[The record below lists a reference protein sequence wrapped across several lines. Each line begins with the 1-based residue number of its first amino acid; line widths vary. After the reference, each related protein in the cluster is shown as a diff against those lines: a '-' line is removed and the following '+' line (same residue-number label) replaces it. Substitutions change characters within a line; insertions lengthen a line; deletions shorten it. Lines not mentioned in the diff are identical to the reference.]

1 MSSNPSMAAGCL
13 RVDYHFHPNFPLG
26 VPLLGHFLS
35 RRKARR
41 IWRAFSRHGLH
52 LIFVSEHVY
61 KRPRRAYEFLQ
72 AQRPGEAGTHLVP
85 AVEYLTSEGV
95 DIIVFAE
102 KPEHIYCHRDLLT
115 PWKLSA
121 AAVVQTVLDDA
132 HLQGI
137 VVHPCTPG
145 ATSILRKC
153 GKEFT
158 LRAIGDLGFLEVH
171 NCSNAVLQEVFTVL
185 KLEKLLHTKY
195 QQIVETKHAPSYLRV
210 DGAVCT
216 GGSDAH
222 FVWEIGDCMEI
233 SVEHSG
239 DFSSLFALAV
249 SRSGSFRERE
259 RRYKRAL
266 PLSGLT
272 VLYEWLLKKTHLYT
286 VDEPL

>member
-1 MSSNPSMAAGCL
+1 MSSNSSMEATGV

-26 VPLLGHFLS
+26 LPLFGRFLS

-41 IWRAFSRHGLH
+41 IWRAFSQHGLH

-72 AQRPGEAGTHLVP
+72 EHRPGDAKTHLVP

-95 DIIVFAE
+95 DIIAFAE
-102 KPEHIYCHRDLLT
+102 KPEHIYCHRELLI
-115 PWKLSA
+115 PWKLSTA
-121 AAVVQTVLDDA
+121 EVVRMVLGDA

-153 GKEFT
+153 GKECT
-158 LRAIGDLGFLEVH
+158 LRAIGDLGFLEMH
-171 NCSNAVLQEVFTVL
+171 NCSNAVLQELLAVL
-185 KLEKLLHTKY
+185 KLEKLLPTKY
-195 QQIVETKHAPSYLRV
+195 QQIVETKHAPSYLCV

-233 SVEHSG
+233 SAEHVG
-239 DFSSLFALAV
+239 DFSSLFALAT
-249 SRSGSFRERE
+249 SKSGSFSERE

-266 PLSGLT
+266 PLSGLI